1 MSGISFKISAPSR
14 PSTASAPPTRPSSGA
29 GHHRRAAPGSARH
42 GDSSDEDGEGAD
54 GAQGRGQGSRKRARL
69 DQDGEEVVEFGA
81 GGAKSKHAKAAPAG
95 PLVIPALPNKD
106 WRQAAEQMRAGRPG
120 AGGRTKKQ
128 LYLPETGG
136 GMSMTSRIEGAPPPN
151 ASAAAEL
158 ADQINAAPVVGGLEQ
173 PVRRARD
180 GEGEGAAAPADA
192 APPPPPPPV
201 EARAPMTDE
210 QRALRELLGSAEGG
224 AGEQEQE
231 LAAIYSGPDARTGP
245 TDEGDAFKQ
254 DVSSRPDQSTLD
266 DYARVPVGQFGLAM
280 LRGMGWQ
287 PGQPASRSGRAGP
300 TEAYVPAAR
309 PHMLG
314 IGAKPMAEAMGG
326 AGGAAGGSGGKGGKK
341 DQPRRMGRD
350 EMRFVPLLKQAR
362 ASGGESTS
370 GSGRSTP
377 LPLPSTDR
385 NGSGP
390 SSRRTSRSPPPSSS
404 RRDRDRDYERDRG
417 SSRRDRDD
425 ERSSS
430 RRDRDRDEG
439 RSSSRR
445 ERERDEPR
453 DGHRERERER
463 ERGSSTRERDYE
475 RRDERRERDRGD
487 RRDRERR

>member
-29 GHHRRAAPGSARH
+29 GHRRPAPASARD
-42 GDSSDEDGEGAD
+42 GDSSDEDGERAR
-54 GAQGRGQGSRKRARL
+54 GAQGGGYGSRKRARL
-69 DQDGEEVVEFGA
+69 DRDGEEVVEFGA
-81 GGAKSKHAKAAPAG
+81 EGAKSKHAKAAPAG

-120 AGGRTKKQ
+120 RTKKQ

-136 GMSMTSRIEGAPPPN
+136 GMSMTSRVEGAPPPTP
-151 ASAAAEL
+151 SAAAEL

-180 GEGEGAAAPADA
+180 GEGEGAAASAEA
-192 APPPPPPPV
+192 APQLPPPPPV

-314 IGAKPMAEAMGG
+314 IGAKPMAEAMGSGG
-326 AGGAAGGSGGKGGKK
+326 AGTAGASGGKGGKK
-341 DQPRRMGRD
+341 DAPRRMGRD
-350 EMRFVPLLKQAR
+350 EMRFVPLVKQAR
-362 ASGGESTS
+362 ASGGESAS

-385 NGSGP
+385 NGSHP
-390 SSRRTSRSPPPSSS
+390 SSRRTSRSPPPTASSSS
-404 RRDRDRDYERDRG
+404 RRDRDRDYDRDRG

-425 ERSSS
+425 DRSSS

-439 RSSSRR
+439 RSSRRER

-463 ERGSSTRERDYE
+463 GSSTRDREYE
-475 RRDERRERDRGD
+475 RRDERRERDRGE